1 MTTTQLN
8 IRVPYIIK
16 ERAQKKAED
25 LGTNV
30 NFLVK
35 LFLSS
40 FIQNDCVEITQKVDL
55 EKVFD
60 TWFIKHFMS
69 NQGKKQAKNIN
80 TAIENL
86 LENEEKYLT

>member
-40 FIQNDCVEITQKVDL
+40 FVKNDCVEITQKVDL

-60 TWFIKHFMS
+60 TWFIKHFMAD
-69 NQGKKQAKNIN
+69 QGKKQAKSIN
-80 TAIENL
+80 KSIENL
-86 LENEEKYLT
+86 LENEKKYLV